1 MTRQKDRSCEDVR
14 LARDP
19 PETGGECSDRLLHCE
34 DGAEPGRSLD
44 NALISLRS
52 FGQRVGLDYRF
63 NSSLGYVIQGFVKVF
78 RAILLAADDF
88 DALEEQLDQRD
99 RKRLRVSTHNDEPA
113 VWAQSLNAVH
123 HGFGPVGCPEDNI
136 A

>member
-1 MTRQKDRSCEDVR
+1 VERTSSRAGVTPAVDHHLSRRTR

-63 NSSLGYVIQGFVKVF
+63 NFSLGYVI
-78 RAILLAADDF
+78 
-88 DALEEQLDQRD
+88 
-99 RKRLRVSTHNDEPA
+99 
-113 VWAQSLNAVH
+113 
-123 HGFGPVGCPEDNI
+123 
-136 A
+136 

>member
-19 PETGGECSDRLLHCE
+19 AETGGECSDRLLHCE

-63 NSSLGYVIQGFVKVF
+63 NFSLGYVIQGFVKVF
-78 RAILLAADDF
+78 RPILLPADDF
-88 DALEEQLDQRD
+88 DALEDNLDQRN
-99 RKRLRVSTHNDEPA
+99 RKQFLARTRNREPA
-113 VWAQSLNAVH
+113 
-123 HGFGPVGCPEDNI
+123 
-136 A
+136 